1 MEKYYY
7 NRKRGYYRMGQP
19 VTLYAADGSL
29 FSGIAPSEELLR
41 HNGYEPAEPPVAEEG
56 DETGEYI
63 EPVDEPL
70 ESDGEEEPLGGVE
83 SSAENPVRAEGRSL

>member
-7 NRKRGYYRMGQP
+7 NSKRGYYRMGQP

-41 HNGYEPAEPPVAEEG
+41 HNGYEPAEPPVAEE
-56 DETGEYI
+56 EYI
-63 EPVDEPL
+63 GPVEEPL
-70 ESDGEEEPLGGVE
+70 ESETEELLGGGIS